1 MESFF
6 LYLMIFFAMIFVVA
20 TIMIFD
26 FLKKNGNGE
35 KVSFFWIRLK
45 MISYA
50 NKYRDITL
58 KKSGTTGP
66 LFYLW
71 IASINLALISFLM
84 ILYEKA
90 I

>member
-26 FLKKNGNGE
+26 FLKKNGE